1 MDSIHREADHGG
13 RCEAFGRFG
22 NAHINMYRQRHCDDK
37 KADAQMIEFEDFQR
51 IDMAT
56 GTIVEARLNDK
67 ARAPAYVLRIDFG
80 PAGEKTSSA
89 QLTANYS
96 PEDLVGKQIV
106 AVMNFP
112 PKRVAGVKSEVLVLG
127 AVSDE
132 HGIVLLEP
140 SFPVADG
147 TAIG

>member
-1 MDSIHREADHGG
+1 
-13 RCEAFGRFG
+13 
-22 NAHINMYRQRHCDDK
+22 
-37 KADAQMIEFEDFQR
+37 MIEFEDFQR